1 MGMNKNTVLG
11 WATFIMI
18 LMGLLL
24 IALALSSIGM
34 FRMWDSLLSELF
46 LANAWVLA
54 HLRVGFKL
62 YFKCLNDNKKKKW
75 QTIRK

>member
-24 IALALSSIGM
+24 IGLGAFKYRDVSGWG
-34 FRMWDSLLSELF
+34 FLLSGWF

-54 HLRVGFKL
+54 HLRVGFS
-62 YFKCLNDNKKKKW
+62 Y
-75 QTIRK
+75 I